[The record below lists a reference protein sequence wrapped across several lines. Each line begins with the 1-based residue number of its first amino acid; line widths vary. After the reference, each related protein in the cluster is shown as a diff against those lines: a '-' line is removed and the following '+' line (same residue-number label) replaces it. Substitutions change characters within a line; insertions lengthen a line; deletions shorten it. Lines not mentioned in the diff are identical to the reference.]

1 MNALEALICVI
12 TMQLATTL
20 KGATPALATVDIQ
33 AVGFLVQ
40 VSVAIQSSYNSSTLN
55 YLHLYKHLD
64 TNECLTNNG
73 GCHHNCHNSVG
84 SYSCSCNNGYRLNS
98 NGYTCEGRLSS
109 KKILSSD
116 KHIFVHTATLLLG
129 DNIPYCFLVLCINYS
144 DVAGHEACNIW
155 RHDTF

>member
-40 VSVAIQSSYNSSTLN
+40 VSIAIQSLYNSSTLN
-55 YLHLYKHLD
+55 CLHLYKHLD

-84 SYSCSCNNGYRLNS
+84 SYSCSCNNSYRLNS

-116 KHIFVHTATLLLG
+116 KHIFVHT
-129 DNIPYCFLVLCINYS
+129 YCNF
-144 DVAGHEACNIW
+144 
-155 RHDTF
+155 TFRR

>member
-1 MNALEALICVI
+1 MNEC
-12 TMQLATTL
+12 TRGTDMCHHNATCHNTQ
-20 KGATPALATVDIQ
+20 GSYTCTCNSGYTGS
-33 AVGFLVQ
+33 GFLVQ
-40 VSVAIQSSYNSSTLN
+40 VSVAIQSLYNSSTLN

-73 GCHHNCHNSVG
+73 GCHHNCHDSDG

-116 KHIFVHTATLLLG
+116 KHIFVHT
-129 DNIPYCFLVLCINYS
+129 YCNF
-144 DVAGHEACNIW
+144 
-155 RHDTF
+155 TFRR